1 MGTFLNVD
9 RLRNNYEKVW
19 VLFEDVEM
27 EIEKWNKCNKEN
39 EKTPKYRIKKGNC
52 NKQLKL
58 IITFLLLNVPII

>member
-39 EKTPKYRIKKGNC
+39 QKTPKYQIKKGNGP
-52 NKQLKL
+52 LETDL
-58 IITFLLLNVPII
+58 A

>member
-27 EIEKWNKCNKEN
+27 EPQSTEL
-39 EKTPKYRIKKGNC
+39 RKGIAIN
-52 NKQLKL
+52 N
-58 IITFLLLNVPII
+58 

>member
-27 EIEKWNKCNKEN
+27 EIEKWNKCNTEN
-39 EKTPKYRIKKGNC
+39 QKTQTTTLRKGIAIN
-52 NKQLKL
+52 N
-58 IITFLLLNVPII
+58 